1 LPMRHYFQTVT
12 LGSFTWKDED
22 RLRLLFSH
30 IRAEGVGVIF
40 FHFLL
45 ITICLNFPVTF
56 NIARADPSEFYSRL
70 YGETFEL
77 EMDETADFNLAM
89 IESGYGRNVLLPMLW
104 ISFLIIMT
112 ILAVFYL
119 CAAFFLGIARMNAF
133 AMDFRSRLSLALFSS
148 TLPALFT
155 AILGFLLPAVHIIV
169 FILIVILITFQR
181 SNSLRTTEPLNM
193 P

>member
-1 LPMRHYFQTVT
+1 LPMRDYFRTVT
-12 LGSFTWKDED
+12 LGSFTWKNED
-22 RLRLLFSH
+22 RLRLLLSH
-30 IRAEGVGVIF
+30 IRAEGVGVLF

-56 NIARADPSEFYSRL
+56 NIARADPSEFYTRL

-104 ISFLIIMT
+104 MSFIVIMT

-119 CAAFFLGIARMNAF
+119 CAAFFLGIARMNVF
-133 AMDFRSRLSLALFSS
+133 PMDFRSRMSLALFSS
-148 TLPALFT
+148 TLPALFSS
-155 AILGFLLPAVHIIV
+155 ILGFFLPTVHIIV
-169 FILIVILITFQR
+169 FILTVILITFQR
-181 SNSLRTTEPLNM
+181 SNSLRTAEPLKM

>member
-1 LPMRHYFQTVT
+1 M
-12 LGSFTWKDED
+12 
-22 RLRLLFSH
+22 
-30 IRAEGVGVIF
+30 
-40 FHFLL
+40 L

-77 EMDETADFNLAM
+77 DTDETADFNVAM
-89 IESGYGRNVLLPMLW
+89 IESGYGRNVLLPMLVM
-104 ISFLIIMT
+104 SLFIIMI

-148 TLPALFT
+148 TLPALVSSV
-155 AILGFLLPAVHIIV
+155 LGFLLPAVHIIV
-169 FILIVILITFQR
+169 FCLTVIIITFQR
-181 SNSLRTTEPLNM
+181 SNILRNAE
-193 P
+193 

>member
-1 LPMRHYFQTVT
+1 MRHYFKTVT
-12 LGSFTWKDED
+12 LGSFTWKDEN

-30 IRAEGVGVIF
+30 ISEEGVGVLF

-77 EMDETADFNLAM
+77 ETDETEDFNLAM
-89 IESGYGRNVLLPMLW
+89 IESGYGRNMLLPMLW
-104 ISFLIIMT
+104 MSYFVIFITLT
-112 ILAVFYL
+112 VFYL

-148 TLPALFT
+148 TLPALFSSV
-155 AILGFLLPAVHIIV
+155 LGFFLPAVHIIV
-169 FILIVILITFQR
+169 FCLTVIIITFQR
-181 SNSLRTTEPLNM
+181 SNILRNAE
-193 P
+193 